1 MVLQPVPKGSL
12 LFSNDILG
20 VSRTDEPQET
30 DWDAPPPPIAVT
42 QRSPASQPQPVQE
55 ARVVY
60 TGRPVARSPSVSS
73 NVGALASPTLIK
85 SSPAVPPIRIRTNS
99 TNTSRPT
106 TSSSLARAVTPS
118 GPSHRGSAAA
128 SFLYR
133 NGAAAASSPGLT
145 RSNTTGS
152 ASVHAAVPRGRSR
165 VEVEVEVADAG
176 SATPPA
182 STSVIGPAPS
192 ILQRKMS
199 LSVAVPPST
208 ASLQDKPEVLRTNP
222 NLKLVNG
229 ELRMSVFPAVKRA
242 GTLGVGQQRVK
253 PPVRASPEVPVVSQ
267 IVSKP
272 VVESPPP
279 AVADVEPERAES
291 LSGSGSPN
299 SGFSGSVD
307 QESVATSWHEGSP
320 TAQQTKAAVWRER
333 VRIEQLERDQ
343 SKTVS
348 PVLLTRGCITNEG
361 NRWLQVAVLLLL
373 RLRHPRR
380 RRNRFPRRRR
390 RRRLRRLPRFSSI
403 LALLIP
409 RSHSRYVSM

>member
-20 VSRTDEPQET
+20 ASRTDELEET

-99 TNTSRPT
+99 TNTPRPT

-152 ASVHAAVPRGRSR
+152 ASVAVPRGRSR
-165 VEVEVEVADAG
+165 VEVEVADAG

-192 ILQRKMS
+192 VLQRKMS
-199 LSVAVPPST
+199 LSVAVPPGT

-253 PPVRASPEVPVVSQ
+253 PPVRASPEAPVVSQ

-320 TAQQTKAAVWRER
+320 TAQQTKAAIWRER

-380 RRNRFPRRRR
+380 RRNRFPRQRRR
-390 RRRLRRLPRFSSI
+390 PRLLPHFSSI
-403 LALLIP
+403 LARLIP